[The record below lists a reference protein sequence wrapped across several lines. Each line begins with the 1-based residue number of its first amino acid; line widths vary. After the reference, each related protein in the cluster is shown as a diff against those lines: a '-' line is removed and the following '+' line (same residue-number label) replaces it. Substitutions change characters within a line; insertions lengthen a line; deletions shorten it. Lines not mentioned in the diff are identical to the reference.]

1 MNKRRLDVL
10 AVGEIL
16 VDFISDTE
24 QVSLADS
31 RHFTTFPGGAVTNV
45 ALNVAGL
52 GGSSLLVART
62 GDDAFGVFL
71 KHYLQDAGVQTNCL
85 LTTAHAPTT
94 LVAVTRQKL
103 TPGFVAYRGAHGYL
117 YPDDMPVALL
127 PDTFCVHTS
136 AFALS
141 YEPAR
146 STILEFI
153 AQARG
158 AGCLVSFDPN
168 YDPRTWDK
176 DGDPLAIA
184 ANVCLFATLVKPSL
198 DDCVRLFGPGQSPEA
213 YAARFLEWG
222 AQHVVLTMGAKG
234 ALLVDASGSSHYP
247 VKPVN
252 VVDVTGAGDS
262 FWAGLLLALRD
273 GFSMP
278 NAVRFAQAVA
288 EIKLQ
293 RAGPLSQHIDR
304 FALYEELDV
313 LPHLESLP

>member
-45 ALNVAGL
+45 ALNVAML
-52 GGSSLLVART
+52 GGSSLLVACT

-71 KHYLQDAGVQTNCL
+71 KHCLQEAGVQTTCL
-85 LTTAHAPTT
+85 LTTMQAPTT
-94 LVAVTRQKL
+94 LVAVTRQRV
-103 TPGFVAYRGAHGYL
+103 TPGFVAYRGAHSFL
-117 YPDDMPVALL
+117 YPADMPVSLL

-153 AQARG
+153 GQARG

-176 DGDPLAIA
+176 DSDPLTIV
-184 ANVCLFATLVKPSL
+184 ANACRLATLVKPSL
-198 DDCVRLFGPGQSPEA
+198 DDCARLLGPGQSPEA
-213 YAARFLEWG
+213 CAARFLEWG

-234 ALLVDASGSSHYP
+234 SLLVDDSGSFHYP
-247 VKPVN
+247 VKPVH

-278 NAVRFAQAVA
+278 KAVHFAQAVA

-293 RAGPLSQHIDR
+293 RVGPLFQHTNR

-313 LPHLESLP
+313 LPHPGRLP